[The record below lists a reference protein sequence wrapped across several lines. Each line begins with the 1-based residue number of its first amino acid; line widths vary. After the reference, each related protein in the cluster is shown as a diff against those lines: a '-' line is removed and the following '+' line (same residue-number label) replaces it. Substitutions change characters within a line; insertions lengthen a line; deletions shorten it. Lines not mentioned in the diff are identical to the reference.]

1 MPNRKW
7 MERVALCAVVLVAGY
22 ASAGCGG
29 RDWETEYG
37 QLQSELEQTQTQM
50 RQQEERI
57 HELEQENEQLRGVLQ
72 AQGAD
77 LSNAENLREQL
88 QTQLEEARRLEAA
101 NQARLSSL
109 RAMARQFREMVA
121 AGQLRVR
128 IVRGN
133 MVVELPEGVLFDSGR
148 AELREA
154 ANATLE
160 RVAQVLNDVPNRSF
174 LVAGH
179 TDNVPVGRRSRYDS
193 NWELSAARGV
203 AVVRF
208 LAEHGMSPE
217 RLAAAGYADTQPV
230 ASNSSDVGTG
240 SAGAP
245 RRGGPEWMPRLRRPK
260 RSVAW
265 SWRSESMSACSP
277 CLPRCAAISS
287 GRSVLTVTM
296 RIPFAS
302 NSPRSSSH
310 RRNSATQ

>member
-1 MPNRKW
+1 MTWRI
-7 MERVALCAVVLVAGY
+7 RQGVLGALALLLGSWA
-22 ASAGCGG
+22 AGCGG

-37 QLQSELEQTQTQM
+37 QLEADLEQVRAQVAQ
-50 RQQEERI
+50 QQERI
-57 HELEQENEQLRGVLQ
+57 GELEQENEQLRGVLQ

-77 LSNAENLREQL
+77 LSSAENMREQL
-88 QTQLEEARRLEAA
+88 QAQLEEAQRREAA
-101 NQARLSSL
+101 NQARLAAL
-109 RAMARQFREMVA
+109 RAMARQFRDMVA

-154 ANATLE
+154 ANETLQ
-160 RVAQVLNDVPNRSF
+160 RVADVLQNVPNRSF

-203 AVVRF
+203 AVVRY

-230 ASNSSDVGTG
+230 ASNSNDEGR
-240 SAGAP
+240 AQN
-245 RRGGPEWMPRLRRPK
+245 RRIEIIVLPNLDELPDLSGLEGDLGGDED
-260 RSVAW
+260 
-265 SWRSESMSACSP
+265 
-277 CLPRCAAISS
+277 
-287 GRSVLTVTM
+287 
-296 RIPFAS
+296 AS
-302 NSPRSSSH
+302 
-310 RRNSATQ
+310 

>member
-1 MPNRKW
+1 MGRL
-7 MERVALCAVVLVAGY
+7 ALVAVVLGLGY
-22 ASAGCGG
+22 VTAGCGG

-37 QLQSELEQTQTQM
+37 QLQSRLDETEARV
-50 RQQEERI
+50 RQQDERI

-77 LSNAENLREQL
+77 LSNAETMREQL
-88 QTQLEEARRLEAA
+88 QAQLEAARQREAA
-101 NQARLSSL
+101 NQARLSAL
-109 RAMARQFREMVA
+109 RAMARQFRDMVA

-154 ANATLE
+154 ANDTLQ
-160 RVAQVLNDVPNRSF
+160 RVAEVLQNVPNRSF

-208 LAEHGMSPE
+208 LAEHGMTPE

-230 ASNSSDVGTG
+230 ASNSSEEGR
-240 SAGAP
+240 AQN
-245 RRGGPEWMPRLRRPK
+245 RRIEIIVLPNLDELPDLSGLEGDLSQGGGD
-260 RSVAW
+260 S
-265 SWRSESMSACSP
+265 
-277 CLPRCAAISS
+277 
-287 GRSVLTVTM
+287 
-296 RIPFAS
+296 
-302 NSPRSSSH
+302 
-310 RRNSATQ
+310 